1 MQDRELY
8 RQILGIESPWK
19 VVRVELRR
27 ADGEVHV
34 FLEHDEQVRWPC
46 RQCSAVCALHDH
58 QPERRWR
65 HLDTCQYRTILHARP
80 PRSDCSE
87 HGPRVVRL
95 PWAEASSRF
104 TALFEALAIS
114 WLKEAS
120 QQGIAELLALSW
132 DEIHGILERGV
143 QRGLERRAAEPIP
156 YLGVDEKSFR
166 KRHRYLTV
174 VNDLNCSRVLFVAEG
189 RRQASLDGFWKTLSA
204 EQLARV
210 EAVAMDMWDPYVAS
224 TREHLDESEKKI
236 VYDKY
241 HIAAHL
247 AKAVDQ
253 VRRAENKRLLALGD
267 ERLTGTKYAWLRHP
281 ANFSEDAWR
290 EFPGRTR
297 CFNPYS
303 FQYAAGS
310 ELQWR
315 AGVGSCP
322 YHSGRDGSSAF
333 PLGCYRRRDS
343 SGFANG
349 LFPRVWL
356 RLSSRD
362 DRNVWGYGS
371 EKRRLVDRPVG
382 RCSGGRL
389 GPDLVH
395 GGSSADGGFLL
406 SLSYELTAVAGILLA
421 GGGTHSGSI
430 GRLTRWRCSV
440 CLPSR
445 AFASA
450 AGCSHSV
457 GDHSTKGT
465 A

>member
-1 MQDRELY
+1 MTATASDRV
-8 RQILGIESPWK
+8 ILIGSSGFLVGEWGS
-19 VVRVELRR
+19 VVVSRDARPRAIPPDSGHRKSLEKSARVELRR
-27 ADGEVHV
+27 ADGEVHI

-132 DEIHGILERGV
+132 DEIHGILERAV

-174 VNDLNCSRVLFVAEG
+174 VNDLNRSRVLFVAEG

-247 AKAVDQ
+247 AKAVDPSAAGGEQ
-253 VRRAENKRLLALGD
+253 AFTGPRRRAFDRHEVRLAAASGELFRGRLARVPRAARKRLENG
-267 ERLTGTKYAWLRHP
+267 
-281 ANFSEDAWR
+281 
-290 EFPGRTR
+290 
-297 CFNPYS
+297 
-303 FQYAAGS
+303 
-310 ELQWR
+310 
-315 AGVGSCP
+315 AGVGVE
-322 YHSGRDGSSAF
+322 G
-333 PLGCYRRRDS
+333 
-343 SGFANG
+343 NG
-349 LFPRVWL
+349 DAAV
-356 RLSSRD
+356 RLSSRI
-362 DRNVWGYGS
+362 
-371 EKRRLVDRPVG
+371 
-382 RCSGGRL
+382 GGASF
-389 GPDLVH
+389 
-395 GGSSADGGFLL
+395 SSSNG
-406 SLSYELTAVAGILLA
+406 
-421 GGGTHSGSI
+421 
-430 GRLTRWRCSV
+430 
-440 CLPSR
+440 
-445 AFASA
+445 A
-450 AGCSHSV
+450 AGRV
-457 GDHSTKGT
+457 AAG
-465 A
+465 

>member
-132 DEIHGILERGV
+132 DEIHGILERAV

-174 VNDLNCSRVLFVAEG
+174 VNDLNRSRVLFVAEG

-224 TREHLDESEKKI
+224 TREHLDKSEKKI

-290 EFPGRTR
+290 EFRPLRESDLKTARAWALKETAMRLFDYRRESAARAFFEQWRGWASRSRLTPMVTVARMLTARLENILTYLKHRITNAVSGGVELKDSMGQGHGARFPQSTELHQRHLLPLWETRSGSFAHLKPGRAVLVSRT
-297 CFNPYS
+297 
-303 FQYAAGS
+303 
-310 ELQWR
+310 
-315 AGVGSCP
+315 
-322 YHSGRDGSSAF
+322 
-333 PLGCYRRRDS
+333 RRRVMKQKEFRMD
-343 SGFANG
+343 
-349 LFPRVWL
+349 
-356 RLSSRD
+356 
-362 DRNVWGYGS
+362 
-371 EKRRLVDRPVG
+371 
-382 RCSGGRL
+382 
-389 GPDLVH
+389 
-395 GGSSADGGFLL
+395 
-406 SLSYELTAVAGILLA
+406 SLSTERRMERV
-421 GGGTHSGSI
+421 
-430 GRLTRWRCSV
+430 V
-440 CLPSR
+440 PP
-445 AFASA
+445 
-450 AGCSHSV
+450 
-457 GDHSTKGT
+457 K
-465 A
+465 

>member
-132 DEIHGILERGV
+132 DEIHGILERAV

-174 VNDLNCSRVLFVAEG
+174 VNDLNRSRVLFVAEG

-267 ERLTGTKYAWLRHP
+267 ERLTGTKYAWLCGIR
-281 ANFSEDAWR
+281 R
-290 EFPGRTR
+290 TFPRT
-297 CFNPYS
+297 PG
-303 FQYAAGS
+303 A
-310 ELQWR
+310 
-315 AGVGSCP
+315 
-322 YHSGRDGSSAF
+322 SSA
-333 PLGCYRRRDS
+333 
-343 SGFANG
+343 
-349 LFPRVWL
+349 
-356 RLSSRD
+356 
-362 DRNVWGYGS
+362 
-371 EKRRLVDRPVG
+371 
-382 RCSGGRL
+382 RC
-389 GPDLVH
+389 
-395 GGSSADGGFLL
+395 AKA
-406 SLSYELTAVAGILLA
+406 T
-421 GGGTHSGSI
+421 
-430 GRLTRWRCSV
+430 
-440 CLPSR
+440 
-445 AFASA
+445 
-450 AGCSHSV
+450 
-457 GDHSTKGT
+457 
-465 A
+465 

>member
-132 DEIHGILERGV
+132 DEIHGILERAV

-174 VNDLNCSRVLFVAEG
+174 VNDLNRSRVLFVAEG

-204 EQLARV
+204 E
-210 EAVAMDMWDPYVAS
+210 
-224 TREHLDESEKKI
+224 
-236 VYDKY
+236 
-241 HIAAHL
+241 
-247 AKAVDQ
+247 
-253 VRRAENKRLLALGD
+253 
-267 ERLTGTKYAWLRHP
+267 
-281 ANFSEDAWR
+281 
-290 EFPGRTR
+290 
-297 CFNPYS
+297 
-303 FQYAAGS
+303 
-310 ELQWR
+310 
-315 AGVGSCP
+315 
-322 YHSGRDGSSAF
+322 
-333 PLGCYRRRDS
+333 
-343 SGFANG
+343 
-349 LFPRVWL
+349 
-356 RLSSRD
+356 
-362 DRNVWGYGS
+362 
-371 EKRRLVDRPVG
+371 
-382 RCSGGRL
+382 
-389 GPDLVH
+389 
-395 GGSSADGGFLL
+395 
-406 SLSYELTAVAGILLA
+406 
-421 GGGTHSGSI
+421 
-430 GRLTRWRCSV
+430 
-440 CLPSR
+440 
-445 AFASA
+445 
-450 AGCSHSV
+450 
-457 GDHSTKGT
+457 
-465 A
+465 